1 LVKYTFEALHDVAG
15 LMIHRSLRILAGA
28 VFLSATLQPLASH
41 TSSAAR
47 FLPEV
52 KPPVPAVKGKI
63 QTARILPVRK
73 PPYYGPFSKDYDYL
87 LEETDRVSFRRALA
101 AAKSRRWNR
110 AVELAKEVNNPLAGD
125 VIAWL
130 YIRESGAN
138 TSFKARTAFI
148 RQNTDWPQIDTII
161 RRAEETSSDN
171 SLTRAELIDWFEEF
185 PPRSGSGRATLAK
198 AYKAA
203 GQGSKADQVAR
214 QAWLES
220 TFTRSEERAF
230 LRTFDSLFDKDD
242 HKARL
247 ERLLWDGHAN
257 SARRMLHRVENDYKK
272 LAEARIA
279 LMTSSYGVD
288 AAIAKVPTH
297 LKSDPGLIYNRLKW
311 RNKRRRYESA
321 AELLPGSQNDA
332 VRPDLWWRERHIL
345 TREALSNGDITDAY
359 RIAANNNATDAL
371 SIFEAEWLAG
381 WIQLQFLEDPEAA
394 LPHFYKVYDAVAFP
408 VSLSRG
414 AYWIG
419 RAIEAAGDSEL
430 AKNWYQKAAVHITTY
445 YGQLALAKLTGD
457 TFPQL
462 PLDPLPTI
470 SERSSFHQSRL
481 AQVVRML
488 AEVDNKDHLRI
499 FVLAAAK
506 SSDFATERHLAAEM
520 VSKFN
525 REDLGVWIARRAAQ
539 DHITLVEFG
548 YPVPNYAYPNTPEK
562 PLLLAII
569 RQESNFD
576 VAARSR
582 VGARGLM
589 QLMPATARA
598 VSRQMRERYDRN
610 ALTIDP
616 TYNVMLGSKY
626 LGDLIDQF
634 DGSYIMA
641 IAGYNA
647 GPHRVRRWIKEFG
660 DPRKADV
667 DPIDWIEQIPFTET
681 RNYVQRVMEN
691 LQVYRAVMSNSQQL
705 AQTLP
710 ADLSRPKN

>member
-1 LVKYTFEALHDVAG
+1 
-15 LMIHRSLRILAGA
+15 MIHRSFRILAGA
-28 VFLSATLQPLASH
+28 VFLSVTLQPLAFH
-41 TSSAAR
+41 TSSAAPL
-47 FLPEV
+47 LPEV
-52 KPPVPAVKGKI
+52 KPPIPAIKGKI

-73 PPYYGPFSKDYDYL
+73 PPYYGPFGKDYDYL
-87 LEETDRVSFRRALA
+87 LGETDRLSFRRALD
-101 AAKSRRWNR
+101 AAKGRRWNR
-110 AVELAKEVNNPLAGD
+110 AVKFAKDVKNPLARD

-130 YIRESGAN
+130 YIRESGAT
-138 TSFKARTAFI
+138 TSFKARTEFI
-148 RQNTDWPQIDTII
+148 RQNPDWPQIDTII
-161 RRAEETSSDN
+161 RRVEEASSDN
-171 SLTRAELIDWFEEF
+171 SVTRAELIEWSQEF
-185 PPRSGSGRATLAK
+185 PPRSGSGRAILAK
-198 AYKAA
+198 AYKAD
-203 GQGSKADQVAR
+203 GQNSRAEEVAR

-220 TFTRSEERAF
+220 TFTRSDETAF
-230 LRTFDSLFDKDD
+230 LRTFDALFDKDD

-257 SARRMLHRVENDYKK
+257 SARRMLRRVDSDYRK

-288 AAIAKVPTH
+288 AAIDKVPER

-321 AELLPGSQNDA
+321 AKLLPDSENDA

-345 TREALSNGDITDAY
+345 TREALSNGNITKAY
-359 RIAANNNATDAL
+359 QIAANNNATDAL
-371 SIFEAEWLAG
+371 SIFESEWLAG
-381 WIQLQFLEDPEAA
+381 WIQLQFLEDPEAS
-394 LPHFYKVYDAVAFP
+394 LPHFYRVYDAVAFP

-419 RAIEAAGDSEL
+419 RAIESAGDTEL
-430 AKNWYQKAAVHITTY
+430 ARNWYQKAAVHITTY

-488 AEVDNKDHLRI
+488 AEVNNKDHLRT

-539 DHITLVEFG
+539 DHITLVKFG
-548 YPVPNYAYPNTPEK
+548 YPVPDYAYPNSPEK
-562 PLLLAII
+562 PLLLAIT

-576 VAARSR
+576 VAARSP

-610 ALTIDP
+610 ALTNDP
-616 TYNVMLGSKY
+616 TYNIMLGSKY

-641 IAGYNA
+641 IAAYNA
-647 GPHRVRRWIKEFG
+647 GPYRVKRWIREFG
-660 DPRKADV
+660 DPRKAEV

-705 AQTLP
+705 AKTLP
-710 ADLSRPKN
+710 ADLSRAGN